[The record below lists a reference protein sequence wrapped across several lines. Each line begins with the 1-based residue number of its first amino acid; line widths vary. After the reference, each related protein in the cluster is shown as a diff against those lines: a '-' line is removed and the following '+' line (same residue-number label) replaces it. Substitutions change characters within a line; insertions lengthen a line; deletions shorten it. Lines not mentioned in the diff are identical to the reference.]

1 MAKPAKPRTTDCD
14 RCGDEMTT
22 RLTPAQRRGVV
33 LSCAKPEC
41 QAAHAE
47 HCATY
52 DAGVTARRSAAAKEA
67 HARKDE
73 PVQAWG
79 DWGQLAAFSRKG

>member
-1 MAKPAKPRTTDCD
+1 MAKPALRTTSCD
-14 RCGDEMTT
+14 RCGGDMAT
-22 RLTPAQRRGVV
+22 RLTPAQRSKAV
-33 LSCAKPEC
+33 LSCPKPEC

-47 HCATY
+47 HIA
-52 DAGVTARRSAAAKEA
+52 ASAAEASARRSAAATAA
-67 HARKDE
+67 HARAGQ